1 MALGIGWVI
10 PLGTDTRREPGE
22 ENPTPPVSLRACSAS
37 LQAVTRY
44 CPQIAPKKRSPM
56 GSAHG
61 KRVGPPHELLRRPA
75 PQRVPG
81 VSRPR
86 NVAPE
91 GPGARSESITPARN
105 RVSIIPRCGH
115 GVRLTDVPICPG
127 SGIVLP
133 RGNEGNGVSSLSR
146 SLTSGV
152 FLSTLASAFVS
163 STTWRSSRIEA
174 NWRVGRPPAPPKI
187 ADAPLHKTSQRAV
200 KLSARSLAR
209 RSGPARL
216 GISGSAYMDIERVR
230 GTRGTRHQPRGYLE
244 YGHQDLRHFVG
255 SLAPT
260 RPDREVDAMYPP
272 AQAHVIPICAPGRAD
287 APTAGLSVQKR

>member
-1 MALGIGWVI
+1 MGHPARNGY
-10 PLGTDTRREPGE
+10 PKRARRREPNSSGI
-22 ENPTPPVSLRACSAS
+22 PSRMQCKSPGCDRVL
-37 LQAVTRY
+37 
-44 CPQIAPKKRSPM
+44 PQIAPKKRSPM
-56 GSAHG
+56 GSAHE

-91 GPGARSESITPARN
+91 GPGARSESITPAPK

-115 GVRLTDVPICPG
+115 GVRLTDVPNCPG

-216 GISGSAYMDIERVR
+216 RISGSAYMDIEGCEERV
-230 GTRGTRHQPRGYLE
+230 
-244 YGHQDLRHFVG
+244 
-255 SLAPT
+255 
-260 RPDREVDAMYPP
+260 
-272 AQAHVIPICAPGRAD
+272 APGINRGG
-287 APTAGLSVQKR
+287 T

>member
-1 MALGIGWVI
+1 LPPRGSRRDSERVG
-10 PLGTDTRREPGE
+10 GTDAPLRPDGARDRMGHPARNGYPKRARRREPNSSGI
-22 ENPTPPVSLRACSAS
+22 PSRMQCKSPGCDRVL
-37 LQAVTRY
+37 
-44 CPQIAPKKRSPM
+44 PQIAPKKRSPM
-56 GSAHG
+56 GSAHE

-91 GPGARSESITPARN
+91 GPGARSESITPAPK

-115 GVRLTDVPICPG
+115 GVRLTDVPNCPG

-174 NWRVGRPPAPPKI
+174 NWRVGR
-187 ADAPLHKTSQRAV
+187 SSFRR
-200 KLSARSLAR
+200 ARSPGDLVR
-209 RSGPARL
+209 R
-216 GISGSAYMDIERVR
+216 D
-230 GTRGTRHQPRGYLE
+230 
-244 YGHQDLRHFVG
+244 
-255 SLAPT
+255 
-260 RPDREVDAMYPP
+260 
-272 AQAHVIPICAPGRAD
+272 
-287 APTAGLSVQKR
+287 